1 MQAVAEGWVTI
12 VRIARYFFFV
22 PPVATCQTPMPA
34 SQKTNRIL
42 ACDNADLDT
51 AFLLSMLE
59 ADGYSNV
66 TGINDAR
73 QVLPLLQRETFDL
86 LVLEIDMPFID
97 GVELTRLI
105 REQFSEASLPILVIT
120 ASADKKARNLALFN
134 GANDYL
140 NKPVDSV
147 ETSLRVRNL
156 LTIRDIYKRQQD
168 TELELE
174 HKVKTRTAKLDMLIR
189 TGIMMASEHD
199 RTKLLGQILLE
210 GQKLLQCDGAT
221 LYLVTDDK
229 TLRFAHRT
237 RNDQLPMAE
246 IPLFHAGTGQPDE
259 RFVSTY
265 VALHNTSVLIDDVAL
280 ETRFDLSGTRRFDEQ
295 TGYKTT
301 SLLTVPLASIT
312 GDVVGVLQFMNALD
326 ATTGQ
331 AIPFSREALQLVQA
345 LAAQAVVALDNLQL
359 VQAQEQLMDN
369 LFQMIGTAID
379 AKSPYTGRH
388 CNRVPELA
396 LMLAQ
401 AAHDDESLFGDF
413 RFETTDAWREFKMGA
428 WLHDCG
434 LLTTPEYVIDKATK
448 LETINNRI
456 HEIRTRFEVLLR
468 DAEIARLLALQAGQ
482 AAEQANAQYVARAVQ
497 LQDDFAFLAACN
509 IGAEPLSA
517 PDLARLEQL
526 AGTTWL
532 RHFDDRLGLS
542 LAEAER
548 CTREPVVRLPV
559 LEPLLADKPRHLFE
573 RDASHQI
580 DPRYGFK
587 MEVPEKLYNHGELY
601 NLSVVCGTLTL
612 EERFKINEHAI
623 STVMMLENMRF
634 PKSLRRVPEYAGS
647 HHETLT
653 GTGYPR
659 RLTGDAL
666 SIPARIIAIADIFEA
681 LTAPDRPY
689 KKPNTVSEAVK
700 VLFELKQS
708 RQIDADLFDL
718 FLSSRL
724 YMAYAHRF
732 LKPEQ
737 IDEVDIAV
745 YLGPVN
751 P

>member
-1 MQAVAEGWVTI
+1 
-12 VRIARYFFFV
+12 
-22 PPVATCQTPMPA
+22 MPA
-34 SQKTNRIL
+34 SPKTNRIL

-66 TGINDAR
+66 TCINDAR
-73 QVLPLLQRETFDL
+73 QVMPWLQREAFDL
-86 LVLEIDMPFID
+86 LVLDIDMPFID

-120 ASADKKARNLALFN
+120 ASDDKEARNLALFH

-174 HKVKTRTAKLDMLIR
+174 HKVKTRTAKLDMLIKN
-189 TGIMMASEHD
+189 GIMMASEHD
-199 RTKLLGQILLE
+199 RTKLLNQILLE
-210 GQKLLQCDGAT
+210 SQKLLHCDGAT

-229 TLRFAHRT
+229 TLRFAQRT
-237 RNDQLPMAE
+237 RDDQLPMAE
-246 IPLFHAGTGQPDE
+246 IPLFQADTGQPDE

-265 VALHNTSVLIDDVAL
+265 VALHNTPVLIDNVAL

-295 TGYKTT
+295 TGYKTV

-326 ATTGQ
+326 PNTGQ
-331 AIPFSREALQLVQA
+331 VIPFAREILHLVQA

-359 VQAQEQLMDN
+359 MESQEQLMDN
-369 LFQMIGTAID
+369 LFQMIATAID

-388 CNRVPELA
+388 CSRVPELA

-401 AAHDDESLFGDF
+401 AAHDDQALFADF
-413 RFETTDAWREFKMGA
+413 RFETADEWREFKMGA

-434 LLTTPEYVIDKATK
+434 KVTTPEYVIDKATK

-468 DAEIARLLALQAGQ
+468 DAEIHRLLALQDGQ
-482 AAEQANAQYVARAVQ
+482 TADQANAQYAARAAQ

-509 IGAEPLSA
+509 TGTEPLTA
-517 PDLARLEQL
+517 PDLARLAQL

-542 LAEAER
+542 AAETER
-548 CTREPVVRLPV
+548 RTGEPVMQLPV

-573 RDASHQI
+573 RDTLHLL

-601 NLSVVCGTLTL
+601 NLSVIRGTLTL
-612 EERFKINEHAI
+612 EERFKINEHMI

-634 PKSLRRVPEYAGS
+634 PKSLRRVPEYAS
-647 HHETLT
+647 THHETLT

-659 RLTGDAL
+659 RLSSADL
-666 SIPARIIAIADIFEA
+666 SIPSRIMAIADIFEA

-689 KKPNTVSEAVK
+689 KKPNTVSEAIK
-700 VLFELKQS
+700 VLFELKQA

-718 FLSSRL
+718 FLNSGL
-724 YMAYAHRF
+724 HIAYAHCF

-737 IDEVDIAV
+737 IDEVDIAA
-745 YLGPVN
+745 YLGPVTD
-751 P
+751 

>member
-1 MQAVAEGWVTI
+1 
-12 VRIARYFFFV
+12 
-22 PPVATCQTPMPA
+22 MPA
-34 SQKTNRIL
+34 SQKTYRIL

-73 QVLPLLQRETFDL
+73 EVLALLQRERFDL
-86 LVLEIDMPFID
+86 LVLDMDMPFID

-105 REQFSEASLPILVIT
+105 REQFSPASLPILVIT
-120 ASADKKARNLALFN
+120 DSADKEARNLALFH

-140 NKPVDSV
+140 SKPVDSV

-156 LTIRDIYKRQQD
+156 LGIRDIYKSQQD
-168 TELELE
+168 TEQELE
-174 HKVKTRTAKLDMLIR
+174 RQVKTRTAKLDMLIR

-199 RTKLLGQILLE
+199 RTRLLDQILLE

-221 LYLVTDDK
+221 LYLVTDEK

-237 RNDQLPMAE
+237 RDDQLPVAE
-246 IPLFHAGTGQPDE
+246 IPLFRADTGQPDE

-265 VALHNTSVLIDDVAL
+265 VALHNTPVLIDDVGL

-295 TGYKTT
+295 TGYQTV

-312 GDVVGVLQFMNALD
+312 GEVVGVLQFMNALD
-326 ATTGQ
+326 TTTGQ
-331 AIPFSREALQLVQA
+331 PIPFAQGVLHLVQA

-359 VQAQEQLMDN
+359 MEAQEQLMDN
-369 LFQMIGTAID
+369 LFQMIATAID

-401 AAHDDESLFGDF
+401 AAHDDQSLFAGF
-413 RFETTDAWREFKMGA
+413 RFETADQWREFKMGA

-434 LLTTPEYVIDKATK
+434 KVTTPEYVIDKATK

-468 DAEIARLLALQAGQ
+468 DAEISRLLALQAGQ
-482 AAEQANAQYVARAVQ
+482 SAEQANAQYAARAAQ

-509 IGAEPLSA
+509 TGTRPLSA
-517 PDLARLEQL
+517 QDLARLTQL
-526 AGTTWL
+526 AAGTWL

-542 LAEAER
+542 VAEAER
-548 CTREPVVRLPV
+548 RANEPVQPLPV
-559 LEPLLADKPRHLFE
+559 TEPLLADKPRHMFE
-573 RDASHQI
+573 RDSAYQL
-580 DPRYGFK
+580 DPRYGFR
-587 MEVPEKLYNHGELY
+587 MDVPEKLYNHGELY
-601 NLSVVCGTLTL
+601 NLSVVRGTLTL
-612 EERFKINEHAI
+612 EERFKINEHMI

-634 PKSLRRVPEYAGS
+634 PKSLRRVPEYAS
-647 HHETLT
+647 THHETLT

-659 RLTGDAL
+659 RLGSAEL
-666 SIPARIIAIADIFEA
+666 SIPSRIMAIADIFEA

-689 KKPNTVSEAVK
+689 KQPNTVSEAIK
-700 VLFELKQS
+700 VLFELKQAG
-708 RQIDADLFDL
+708 QIDADLFDL

-724 YMAYAHRF
+724 YVTYAHKF

-737 IDEVDIAV
+737 IDEVDIAA
-745 YLGPVN
+745 YLGQVTH
-751 P
+751 

>member
-1 MQAVAEGWVTI
+1 
-12 VRIARYFFFV
+12 
-22 PPVATCQTPMPA
+22 MPA
-34 SQKTNRIL
+34 SQKTHRIL

-73 QVLPLLQRETFDL
+73 EVLALLQRERFDL
-86 LVLEIDMPFID
+86 LVLDMDMPFID

-120 ASADKKARNLALFN
+120 ASADKEARNLALFH

-140 NKPVDSV
+140 SKPVDSV

-156 LTIRDIYKRQQD
+156 LTIRDIYKGQQD
-168 TELELE
+168 TEQALE
-174 HKVKTRTAKLDMLIR
+174 HQVKTRTAKLDMLIR

-199 RTKLLGQILLE
+199 RTRLLDQILLE

-237 RNDQLPMAE
+237 RDDQLPVAE
-246 IPLFHAGTGQPDE
+246 IPLYQSDTGQPDE

-265 VALHNTSVLIDDVAL
+265 VALHNTPVLIDDVAL
-280 ETRFDLSGTRRFDEQ
+280 EARFDLSGTRRFDEQ
-295 TGYKTT
+295 TGYKTV

-312 GDVVGVLQFMNALD
+312 GEVVGVLQFMNALD

-331 AIPFSREALQLVQA
+331 AIPFAPGMLHLVQA

-359 VQAQEQLMDN
+359 MEAQEQLMDN
-369 LFQMIGTAID
+369 LFQMIATAID

-396 LMLAQ
+396 LILAQ
-401 AAHDDESLFGDF
+401 AAHDDQTLFADF
-413 RFETTDAWREFKMGA
+413 RFETADQWREFKMGA

-434 LLTTPEYVIDKATK
+434 KVTTPEYVIDKATK

-468 DAEIARLLALQAGQ
+468 DAEISRLLALKAGQ
-482 AAEQANAQYVARAVQ
+482 SPEQANARYAARATQ

-509 IGAEPLSA
+509 TGTRPLSA
-517 PDLARLEQL
+517 QDLARLTQL
-526 AGTTWL
+526 AAGTWL

-542 LAEAER
+542 VAEAER
-548 CTREPVVRLPV
+548 RANEPVQPLPV
-559 LEPLLADKPRHLFE
+559 TEPLLADKTRHLFE
-573 RDASHQI
+573 RDSAHQL

-601 NLSVVCGTLTL
+601 NLSVVRGTLTL
-612 EERFKINEHAI
+612 EERFKINEHMI

-634 PKSLRRVPEYAGS
+634 PKSLRRVPEYAS
-647 HHETLT
+647 THHETLT

-659 RLTGDAL
+659 RLGSAEL
-666 SIPARIIAIADIFEA
+666 SIPSRIMAIADIFEA

-689 KKPNTVSEAVK
+689 KQPNTVSEAIK
-700 VLFELKQS
+700 VLFELKQAG
-708 RQIDADLFDL
+708 QIDADLFDL

-724 YMAYAHRF
+724 YVAYANKF

-737 IDEVDIAV
+737 IDEVDIAA
-745 YLGPVN
+745 YLGTVTH
-751 P
+751 